1 MEIKWYLKE
10 EEYEKYRKHQ
20 HEYSEKDT
28 QDGNAEGEYIG
39 SARVGNL
46 CFDILNWGN
55 HLWFD
60 LYVGGVNT
68 GYGYSC
74 REEYKDYPYDYADS
88 CSFRW
93 DDDVKDTSLEE
104 FQKELTEYIE
114 EHIEKLE
121 GYVTDVKAMAVSL
134 IDKANEE
141 LQLW

>member
-20 HEYSEKDT
+20 HKYNEKDI
-28 QDGNAEGEYIG
+28 QNGNAEGEYIG
-39 SARVGNL
+39 STRVGNL

-60 LYVGGVNT
+60 LYVGGVDT

-93 DDDVKDTSLEE
+93 DEDVKDTSLEE

-121 GYVTDVKAMAVSL
+121 GYVTDIKAMAVSL

>member
-20 HEYSEKDT
+20 HEYE
-28 QDGNAEGEYIG
+28 DGDDYGDYIG

-46 CFDILNWGN
+46 CFDIINWGN

-60 LYVGGVNT
+60 LYVGGVDT

-93 DDDVKDTSLEE
+93 DDDVKNISLEE
-104 FQKELTEYIE
+104 FQKELSEYIK
-114 EHIEKLE
+114 EHIKTLE
-121 GYVTDVKAMAVSL
+121 GYVTDVKAMAINL